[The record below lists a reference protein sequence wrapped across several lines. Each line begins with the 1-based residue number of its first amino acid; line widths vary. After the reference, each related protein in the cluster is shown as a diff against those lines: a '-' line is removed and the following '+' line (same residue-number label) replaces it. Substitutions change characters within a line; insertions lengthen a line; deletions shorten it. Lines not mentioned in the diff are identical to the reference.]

1 MNTTPPSSTNVA
13 DDSSKVGVVA
23 PDFKERPATET
34 SVQEVFPERD
44 DTYDNFNDSTSSDP
58 LKRKRRKTHRAVDE
72 VKAEGAYIWDTISKY
87 VFRPGVAGGLVGIV
101 NVGLLAGLGR
111 AAYTQPHLLRD
122 RKVVGTAVAATLA
135 LTGLEGFAVE
145 QYRKTPAGQAEERKA
160 KEKGTYLYQQLRQQ
174 VLRPGVFGGIL
185 GLVNLAILGGTGYA
199 SYVHWDK
206 PTWDRRIVSAVSAA
220 ILAVWGAEGVLA
232 EKFIEHRK

>member
-1 MNTTPPSSTNVA
+1 MLNTVPPSTNNVA
-13 DDSSKVGVVA
+13 DDGSKVSVVA
-23 PDFKERPATET
+23 PDFKQRPATET
-34 SVQEVFPERD
+34 SVQEIFPERD
-44 DTYDNFNDSTSSDP
+44 DTYDNFNDSTSDP
-58 LKRKRRKTHRAVDE
+58 LKKKRRKTHRAVDE
-72 VKAEGAYIWDTISKY
+72 VKAEGAYIWDTISEY
-87 VFRPGVAGGLVGIV
+87 LFRPGVAGGLVGIGVFFFSVSRARASCAKRVFSV

-145 QYRKTPAGQAEERKA
+145 QYRKTPAGQAEEKKA

-185 GLVNLAILGGTGYA
+185 GLGEYLL
-199 SYVHWDK
+199 S
-206 PTWDRRIVSAVSAA
+206 
-220 ILAVWGAEGVLA
+220 
-232 EKFIEHRK
+232 FICCSWF